1 MKCQI
6 ILVLAL
12 LVVAD
17 AHRHWGRPKPRPWG
31 GKSTSVCAG
40 TNPCGSIYRYK
51 EIIKMAGEDCPDSP
65 RRFGRED
72 SDSGSDPETESEE
85 YDQNSSGESS
95 EKRSK
100 ESSEDNF
107 EENRHRRHW
116 HGYGGGYGSYGGGYG
131 GYGGYGG
138 RGINRYCVSLPSQ
151 ISLKFYCMFSDGPGF
166 EKPG

>member
-1 MKCQI
+1 MKC
-6 ILVLAL
+6 LVVLALAL

-95 EKRSK
+95 EDDR
-100 ESSEDNF
+100 
-107 EENRHRRHW
+107 
-116 HGYGGGYGSYGGGYG
+116 HGYGGGYGRYKYELAATCDGRCNGIIPTCGACIEDPSTERPGG
-131 GYGGYGG
+131 
-138 RGINRYCVSLPSQ
+138 
-151 ISLKFYCMFSDGPGF
+151 
-166 EKPG
+166 